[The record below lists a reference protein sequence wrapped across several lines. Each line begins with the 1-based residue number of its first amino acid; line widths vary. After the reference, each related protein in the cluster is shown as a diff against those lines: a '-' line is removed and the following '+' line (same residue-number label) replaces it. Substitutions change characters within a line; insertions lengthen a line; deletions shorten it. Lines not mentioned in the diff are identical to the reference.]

1 MPRSSIIRVAILTTG
16 AVAIALL
23 IAARRHG
30 EPEVAEVA
38 EVASVASIASFE
50 GDSWHQRA
58 WRKKSPTTK
67 TQSDLPNL
75 ENTAQMMAG
84 ASGTILKY
92 GNPGEAHVHCTNLH

>member
-1 MPRSSIIRVAILTTG
+1 MPRSNIIRATILTTG
-16 AVAIALL
+16 AVVIALL

-38 EVASVASIASFE
+38 EIASVASVASFE

-58 WRKKSPTTK
+58 WRKQSLIKKP
-67 TQSDLPNL
+67 QSDLPNL

-84 ASGTILKY
+84 ASGAILKY
-92 GNPGEAHVHCTNLH
+92 GNPGESHEDCPL